1 MKILSR
7 HIASSVFSAIVLS
20 LVVVVGID
28 AISAIVD
35 ELDSIRN
42 NYKLEDVFV
51 YVATSLPSRIYEYI
65 PISTLI
71 GCLFGLGQLADRSE
85 IVIMRVA
92 GISTTKIVFFVIRP
106 ALFFVFL
113 GLVLGEYFAPY
124 LDQLAKG
131 QREYLRKSDLEVDS
145 NSGLWIREGN
155 EFMHFNAVFPGGV
168 LFGVTRFQ
176 FDKNLKLI
184 QASYSSR
191 ASYNS
196 INNVWVEEN
205 VSLTRFYPGQLET
218 DKLIT
223 RDWNSDLS
231 PELLVVNILPP
242 DRLSISTLY
251 YYVNFLKDQ
260 DVSTDVYELALWR
273 KITQPFVIISLVL
286 LGISFVFGPLR
297 GSSIGSKIFVG
308 VLIGV
313 VFNIFQDLLGS
324 TSVVIGFSPWLAVL
338 APILLCTLCG
348 VLLLTKTK

>member
-1 MKILSR
+1 MKILSG
-7 HIASSVFSAIVLS
+7 HIANSVFSAIVIA

-42 NYKLEDVFV
+42 NYKLKDVFI
-51 YVATSLPSRIYEYI
+51 YVATSLPSRVYEYL

-85 IVIMRVA
+85 IVIMRGA
-92 GISTTKIVFFVIRP
+92 GISTTEIVFSVIRP

-113 GLVLGEYFAPY
+113 GLILGEYFAPY

-131 QREYLRKSDLEVDS
+131 QREYLRKGDLEVDS
-145 NSGLWIREGN
+145 TSGLWIREGN